1 MARPRAATY
10 DDQRDRILHQA
21 AELFALQGYGGTSM
35 NEVAQACGVSKA
47 ALYHYVRDKS
57 ELLALI
63 ALTHVERL
71 ESLTREVLSEDE
83 PADQRLRRLILR
95 FVDEYAGSRHEHRVL
110 TEDVKFLGPK
120 EQQQVVAAQR
130 RVVQAFA
137 DVVREIRPEL
147 AEAGLHKALTM
158 LLFGMIN
165 WMFTWLRPGGAISH
179 DQVGEMV
186 AALFFGGLQAVQ
198 AQPPKFE
205 LSSAART
212 PKAAITPDAVSRP
225 KPSARRVAGQSV
237 ASPQQPAARGRKP
250 TVS

>member
-35 NEVAQACGVSKA
+35 NEVARACGVSKA

-63 ALTHVERL
+63 ALTHVGRL
-71 ESLTREVLSEDE
+71 EQLTEDVLRERVSA
-83 PADQRLRRLILR
+83 PQRLRRLILR

-110 TEDVKFLGPK
+110 TEDVKFLGPR
-120 EQQQVVAAQR
+120 EQEQVVAAQQ

-147 AEAGLHKALTM
+147 AEAGLHKAVTM

-165 WMFTWLRPGGAISH
+165 WMFTWLRPGGAITH
-179 DQVGEMV
+179 DQMGEMV
-186 AALFFGGLQAVQ
+186 AALFFGGL
-198 AQPPKFE
+198 
-205 LSSAART
+205 
-212 PKAAITPDAVSRP
+212 DAVRP
-225 KPSARRVAGQSV
+225 QPCTATPTLTLAKRAPEATVSTKR
-237 ASPQQPAARGRKP
+237 QPAARPRKP
-250 TVS
+250 AVS

>member
-10 DDQRDRILHQA
+10 DDQRDRILRQA

-35 NEVAQACGVSKA
+35 NAVAQACGVSKA

-71 ESLTREVLSEDE
+71 EGLTREVLSEDE
-83 PADQRLRRLILR
+83 APDQRLRRLILR
-95 FVDEYAGSRHEHRVL
+95 FVDEYAVSRHEHRVL
-110 TEDVKFLGPK
+110 TEDVKFLAPG

-137 DVVREIRPEL
+137 NVVREIRPEL
-147 AEAGLHKALTM
+147 AEAGVHKALTM

-165 WMFTWLRPGGAISH
+165 WMFTWLRPDGAISH
-179 DQVGEMV
+179 VQVGEMV
-186 AALFFGGLQAVQ
+186 AALFFGGLPTIEAY
-198 AQPPKFE
+198 
-205 LSSAART
+205 
-212 PKAAITPDAVSRP
+212 
-225 KPSARRVAGQSV
+225 
-237 ASPQQPAARGRKP
+237 PQQSATRTGER
-250 TVS
+250 TLS

>member
-71 ESLTREVLSEDE
+71 EGLTREVLSEDA
-83 PADQRLRRLILR
+83 PPDQRLRRLILR

-110 TEDVKFLGPK
+110 TEDVKFLGPE

-130 RVVQAFA
+130 RVVRAFA

-165 WMFTWLRPGGAISH
+165 WMFTWLRPSGGISH
-179 DQVGEMV
+179 DQMGDMV
-186 AALFFGGLQAVQ
+186 AALFFGGLPAIR
-198 AQPPKFE
+198 AQSAPDE
-205 LSSAART
+205 LCTVSGTPRASVTPEPERPREGVGGRSGPASAASKRQTRVRT
-212 PKAAITPDAVSRP
+212 RKPAVS
-225 KPSARRVAGQSV
+225 
-237 ASPQQPAARGRKP
+237 
-250 TVS
+250 